1 MSTSTLQ
8 RRPLGQ
14 ILITEGILSEDQ
26 LRIAL
31 LEQMKSNQPIG
42 KLLVSL
48 GFVSEATLRQ
58 ALSESLGKQS
68 IDLSHAVIDPQA
80 LKLVPRE
87 LAKRYHLLPLDFDQ
101 PNQRLTL
108 AISDVNDIVGLD
120 RVRTLLE
127 DGTEIETL
135 LAGESEIDRAI
146 DQYYGHELSIDG
158 ILHEI
163 ETGEIDWKSLSTTD
177 NEYSQPVVRLIDA
190 ILTDA
195 VKREV
200 SDIHFEPEAN
210 FLRIRYRMDGM
221 LRQIRALHK
230 SYWPAM
236 TVRIKVLSGMNIAEM
251 RAPQDGR
258 ISLTVSGR
266 AIDFRVASQPTIHG
280 ENIVLRVL
288 DRQKGIVPLEHLGL
302 SEDHLLQLKLMIS
315 RPEGIILVTGPTGSG
330 KTTTLYSVLN
340 HINAEGIHIM
350 TLEDPVEY
358 PMALVRQ
365 TSVSETAKLDFANGI
380 RSMMRQDPDVILVGE
395 IRDSETAEMALRAAM
410 TGHQVYST
418 LHTNSAIGAVP
429 RLLDIGILPD
439 IMAGNIIG
447 IVAQRLIRRLCDHC
461 KSPYHAEPHEI
472 RLLGDVP
479 DGMRPVL
486 FQATGCE
493 LCDFQG
499 YRGRLA
505 IMELLRVDSSID
517 ELIARRATAYEIRC
531 RAQLQGFRTL
541 ADDGLRR
548 VLNGTTSL
556 EELAR
561 VVDLTDR
568 M

>member
-221 LRQIRALHK
+221 LRQIREK
-230 SYWPAM
+230 
-236 TVRIKVLSGMNIAEM
+236 
-251 RAPQDGR
+251 
-258 ISLTVSGR
+258 
-266 AIDFRVASQPTIHG
+266 
-280 ENIVLRVL
+280 
-288 DRQKGIVPLEHLGL
+288 
-302 SEDHLLQLKLMIS
+302 
-315 RPEGIILVTGPTGSG
+315 
-330 KTTTLYSVLN
+330 
-340 HINAEGIHIM
+340 
-350 TLEDPVEY
+350 
-358 PMALVRQ
+358 
-365 TSVSETAKLDFANGI
+365 
-380 RSMMRQDPDVILVGE
+380 
-395 IRDSETAEMALRAAM
+395 
-410 TGHQVYST
+410 
-418 LHTNSAIGAVP
+418 
-429 RLLDIGILPD
+429 
-439 IMAGNIIG
+439 
-447 IVAQRLIRRLCDHC
+447 
-461 KSPYHAEPHEI
+461 
-472 RLLGDVP
+472 
-479 DGMRPVL
+479 
-486 FQATGCE
+486 
-493 LCDFQG
+493 
-499 YRGRLA
+499 
-505 IMELLRVDSSID
+505 
-517 ELIARRATAYEIRC
+517 RAT
-531 RAQLQGFRTL
+531 
-541 ADDGLRR
+541 
-548 VLNGTTSL
+548 
-556 EELAR
+556 
-561 VVDLTDR
+561 
-568 M
+568 